1 MRNKWVYF
9 FESGDH
15 SLRESPNNAC
25 SLFLGMCKIGLLGRD
40 VILTDFSIYT
50 YSYTIDYKQYKVIHF
65 NVISMQYL
73 PNYYVLPYI

>member
-9 FESGDH
+9 FESGDY

-25 SLFLGMCKIGLLGRD
+25 SREIGLIGSD
-40 VILTDFSIYT
+40 VILTDFSI
-50 YSYTIDYKQYKVIHF
+50 YSYTIDYKQYKVMHF

-73 PNYYVLPYI
+73 PNSYVLPYI